1 MNDYLCS
8 HTNIHTDQSGRGGR
22 HISHTVPPPP
32 TPHQAPTD
40 MQITIGVS
48 QFAPLSVLTDIRF
61 VCGDA
66 LFLSIEANN
75 WSFHL
80 YPLQ

>member
-75 WSFHL
+75 
-80 YPLQ
+80 